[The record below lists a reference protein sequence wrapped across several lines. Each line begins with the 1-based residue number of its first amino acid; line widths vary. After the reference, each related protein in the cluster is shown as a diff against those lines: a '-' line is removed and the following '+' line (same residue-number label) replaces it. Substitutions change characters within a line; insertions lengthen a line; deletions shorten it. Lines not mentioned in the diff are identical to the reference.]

1 MLPDA
6 LILAVPVVLVL
17 GGGAVYAAWDTKRW
31 EARCK
36 AAARPVPVRLF
47 PNGPEPLYAPLD
59 THAGRAARRA
69 RHTGDAR

>member
-1 MLPDA
+1 MMTDA
-6 LILAVPVVLVL
+6 VLLAVPVLVL
-17 GGGAVYAAWDTKRW
+17 GIGAVLAAWDTKRW
-31 EARCK
+31 EARCR

-47 PNGPEPLYAPLD
+47 PTGPEPLYPPLD